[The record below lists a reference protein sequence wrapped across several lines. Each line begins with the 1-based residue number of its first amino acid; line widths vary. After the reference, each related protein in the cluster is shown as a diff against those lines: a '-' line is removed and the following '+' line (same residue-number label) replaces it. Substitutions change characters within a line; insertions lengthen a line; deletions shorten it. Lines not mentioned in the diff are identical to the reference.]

1 MKKALSILLLLC
13 MTIATIFV
21 SSCGKTNTETT
32 TTAATV
38 TPEEKMSPAERAANE
53 IIDEIMQGIILLPEK
68 RDEGVYKE
76 EKYGMEY
83 TYEYGKD
90 RNIKRVR
97 IKGISVQNFEY
108 DKNGRLTDIYAQS
121 DEESEVKSTGH
132 MTFKYTPSGRF
143 AEVNSIARYNHEG
156 TEEELSTKAIFEYD
170 EKGRVVKNEIFQ
182 NEKSVQ
188 NIEIK
193 YDEKARTITM
203 EGERQFSYDSIYK
216 RITTYDEDWK
226 MIKEE
231 GFDKNEKLIHL
242 SEYDKNGNET
252 KSISYDENGE
262 VKSYTAYEYDE
273 KGNLIKEAS
282 YDAAGALQVYYVYE
296 YDEDGY
302 ILKETRYDAND
313 VKRSCTEYFE
323 NTTNENKY
331 FSGKERRSESYSS
344 DGSLSG
350 ITEYNRNGNVV
361 KAEQYI
367 SGKLYAIKE
376 MEYDESGN
384 LIKSSSYD
392 ADRKFTGYSV
402 YGYNESGKRI
412 KISEYDGDDK
422 LTGYTEIKRN
432 GDYILSET
440 VYDGDGNKTEYTEYL
455 ENTSDYNTYSRK
467 KRYEEYKNGKLAEL
481 EEYNENGEITK
492 QISYDGE
499 GNKKLYEEYVTLK
512 VKHNGHEGTTTV
524 TKTREIYNNAKLES
538 RTEYEYDEN
547 GNRTKISEYDGDG
560 KLTEYTEAKY
570 DGERILSETVY
581 DGDGNKTMYMEY
593 ITLKVKHNGYEGT
606 TTVTKTRETYNDGK
620 LEHRTEYEYDE
631 NGNRTKISEYDGDGK
646 LTEYTEAKYDGER
659 ILSESRYDGNGKL
672 IRRTED
678 EYDENGKKLKSSVYN
693 NGGLEGYK
701 SYHYDESGR
710 LIKVTACDAYNR
722 IVNYYEIE
730 YTDEYG
736 NGKTHEYDKNGN
748 LLGTYPWVIFR

>member
-132 MTFKYTPSGRF
+132 ATFKYTPSGRF

-170 EKGRVVKNEIFQ
+170 EKGRVVKNEIIQ

-203 EGERQFSYDSIYK
+203 EGERQFSYDSVYK
-216 RITTYDEDWK
+216 SVAAYDENWK
-226 MIKEE
+226 MIKRES
-231 GFDKNEKLIHL
+231 FDKNGKLIQL
-242 SEYDKNGNET
+242 SEYDTNGNVT
-252 KSISYDENGE
+252 KFISYDENGGI
-262 VKSYTAYEYDE
+262 KSHT
-273 KGNLIKEAS
+273 
-282 YDAAGALQVYYVYE
+282 VYE
-296 YDEDGY
+296 YDKKGTLIKESSYDGNGTVEDYTVYENDENGY
-302 ILKETRYDAND
+302 ILKYTRYDANG
-313 VKRSCTEYFE
+313 VKKHCTEYFE

-350 ITEYNRNGNVV
+350 ITEYNRNGDVV
-361 KAEQYI
+361 KSEQYI
-367 SGKLYAIKE
+367 SGKLYGIE
-376 MEYDESGN
+376 EREYDESGN

-392 ADRKFTGYSV
+392 ANRKFTGYSI

-412 KISEYDGDDK
+412 KISKYDGSGT
-422 LTGYTEIKRN
+422 LTEYTEIKRN

-440 VYDGDGNKTEYTEYL
+440 VYDADGNKTEYTEYL

-481 EEYNENGEITK
+481 REYNEDGRMTK
-492 QISYDGE
+492 RISYDGE

-512 VKHNGHEGTTTV
+512 VKHNGYEGTTTD
-524 TKTREIYNNAKLES
+524 TKTREI
-538 RTEYEYDEN
+538 
-547 GNRTKISEYDGDG
+547 
-560 KLTEYTEAKY
+560 
-570 DGERILSETVY
+570 
-581 DGDGNKTMYMEY
+581 
-593 ITLKVKHNGYEGT
+593 
-606 TTVTKTRETYNDGK
+606 YNDGK
-620 LEHRTEYEYDE
+620 LEHRTEYEFDE
-631 NGNRTKISEYDGDGK
+631 NGNRIKISEYDGEGK

-701 SYHYDESGR
+701 SYHYNESGR

-730 YTDEYG
+730 YTDENG
-736 NGKTHEYDKNGN
+736 NGKTYMYDKD
-748 LLGTYPWVIFR
+748 GTLIRTYDWVIFR

>member
-350 ITEYNRNGNVV
+350 ITEYNRNGDIV
-361 KAEQYI
+361 KSEQYI

-481 EEYNENGEITK
+481 KEYNEDGRITK

-499 GNKKLYEEYVTLK
+499 GNK
-512 VKHNGHEGTTTV
+512 
-524 TKTREIYNNAKLES
+524 
-538 RTEYEYDEN
+538 
-547 GNRTKISEYDGDG
+547 
-560 KLTEYTEAKY
+560 TEYTE
-570 DGERILSETVY
+570 
-581 DGDGNKTMYMEY
+581 Y
-593 ITLKVKHNGYEGT
+593 ITFKVKHNGYEGT
-606 TTVTKTRETYNDGK
+606 TTVTKTREIYNDGK

-631 NGNRTKISEYDGDGK
+631 NGNRTKISEYDGEGK

-701 SYHYDESGR
+701 SYHYNESGR

-730 YTDEYG
+730 YTDENG
-736 NGKTHEYDKNGN
+736 NGKTYMYDKD
-748 LLGTYPWVIFR
+748 GTLIRTYDWVIFR

>member
-1 MKKALSILLLLC
+1 MKKALSIILLLC
-13 MTIATIFV
+13 MTF
-21 SSCGKTNTETT
+21 
-32 TTAATV
+32 ATV
-38 TPEEKMSPAERAANE
+38 FAAVSCRKTEKKQTGILGAADE

-242 SEYDKNGNET
+242 SEYD
-252 KSISYDENGE
+252 
-262 VKSYTAYEYDE
+262 E

-367 SGKLYAIKE
+367 SGKLYGIEE

-481 EEYNENGEITK
+481 EEYNEDGRITK

-499 GNKKLYEEYVTLK
+499 GNKTEYTEYITFK

-547 GNRTKISEYDGDG
+547 GNRTKISEYDG
-560 KLTEYTEAKY
+560 E
-570 DGERILSETVY
+570 
-581 DGDGNKTMYMEY
+581 
-593 ITLKVKHNGYEGT
+593 
-606 TTVTKTRETYNDGK
+606 
-620 LEHRTEYEYDE
+620 
-631 NGNRTKISEYDGDGK
+631 GK

-730 YTDEYG
+730 YTDENG
-736 NGKTHEYDKNGN
+736 NGKTYMYDKD
-748 LLGTYPWVIFR
+748 GTLIRTYDWVIFR

>member
-38 TPEEKMSPAERAANE
+38 TPEEKMSPAERAADE

-121 DEESEVKSTGH
+121 DEEGEVKSTGH

-143 AEVNSIARYNHEG
+143 AEVNSIVRYNHEG
-156 TEEELSTKAIFEYD
+156 TEGEISTKAIFEYD
-170 EKGRVVKNEIFQ
+170 EKGRVVKNEIIQ

-203 EGERQFSYDSIYK
+203 EGERQFSYDSVYK
-216 RITTYDEDWK
+216 SVAAYDENWK
-226 MIKEE
+226 MIKRES
-231 GFDKNEKLIHL
+231 FDKNGKLIQL
-242 SEYDKNGNET
+242 SEYDKNGNVT
-252 KSISYDENGE
+252 KFISYDENGE

-273 KGNLIKEAS
+273 KGNLTKEAR
-282 YDAAGALQVYYVYE
+282 YDAAGTLQEYNVYE
-296 YDEDGY
+296 CDENGY
-302 ILKETRYDAND
+302 ILKETRYDANG

-323 NTTNENKY
+323 NTTHENKY
-331 FSGKERRSESYSS
+331 FSGKERRFESYNS

-350 ITEYNRNGNVV
+350 IMEYNRNGDVV
-361 KAEQYI
+361 KSEQYM
-367 SGKLYAIKE
+367 SGKLYGIEEK
-376 MEYDESGN
+376 EYDESGN

-412 KISEYDGDDK
+412 KISKYDGSGA

-455 ENTSDYNTYSRK
+455 ENTSDYTKYSRK
-467 KRYEEYKNGKLAEL
+467 KRYEKYESGKLAEL
-481 EEYNENGEITK
+481 KEYNENGEITK

-547 GNRTKISEYDGDG
+547 GNRI
-560 KLTEYTEAKY
+560 
-570 DGERILSETVY
+570 
-581 DGDGNKTMYMEY
+581 KT
-593 ITLKVKHNGYEGT
+593 
-606 TTVTKTRETYNDGK
+606 
-620 LEHRTEYEYDE
+620 
-631 NGNRTKISEYDGDGK
+631 SEYDGDGK

-701 SYHYDESGR
+701 SYHYNESGR

>member
-1 MKKALSILLLLC
+1 MKKALSIILLLC
-13 MTIATIFV
+13 MTF
-21 SSCGKTNTETT
+21 
-32 TTAATV
+32 ATV
-38 TPEEKMSPAERAANE
+38 FAAVSCRKTEKKQTGILGAADE

-203 EGERQFSYDSIYK
+203 EGESQFSYDSIYK

-242 SEYDKNGNET
+242 S
-252 KSISYDENGE
+252 
-262 VKSYTAYEYDE
+262 EYDE

-367 SGKLYAIKE
+367 SGKLYGIEE

-481 EEYNENGEITK
+481 KEYNEDGRITK

-499 GNKKLYEEYVTLK
+499 GNK
-512 VKHNGHEGTTTV
+512 
-524 TKTREIYNNAKLES
+524 
-538 RTEYEYDEN
+538 
-547 GNRTKISEYDGDG
+547 
-560 KLTEYTEAKY
+560 TEYTE
-570 DGERILSETVY
+570 
-581 DGDGNKTMYMEY
+581 Y
-593 ITLKVKHNGYEGT
+593 ITFKVKHNGYEGT
-606 TTVTKTRETYNDGK
+606 TTVTKTREIYNDGK

-631 NGNRTKISEYDGDGK
+631 NGNRTKISEYDGEGK

-701 SYHYDESGR
+701 SYHYNESGR

-730 YTDEYG
+730 YTDENG
-736 NGKTHEYDKNGN
+736 NGKTYMYDKD
-748 LLGTYPWVIFR
+748 GTLIRTYDWVIFR

>member
-13 MTIATIFV
+13 MTF
-21 SSCGKTNTETT
+21 
-32 TTAATV
+32 ATV
-38 TPEEKMSPAERAANE
+38 FAAGSCRKTEKKQTGILGAADE

-68 RDEGVYKE
+68 RDKGVYKE

-121 DEESEVKSTGH
+121 DEEGEVKSTGH

-143 AEVNSIARYNHEG
+143 SEVNSIVRYNHEG
-156 TEEELSTKAIFEYD
+156 TQEEISTKAIFEYD

-203 EGERQFSYDSIYK
+203 EGERQFSYDSVYK
-216 RITTYDEDWK
+216 SVAAYDENWK
-226 MIKEE
+226 MIKRES
-231 GFDKNEKLIHL
+231 FDKNGKLIQL
-242 SEYDKNGNET
+242 SEYDKNGNLT
-252 KSISYDENGE
+252 KFISYDENGE

-273 KGNLIKEAS
+273 KGNLTKAAR
-282 YDAAGALQVYYVYE
+282 YDGNGTVEDYTVYE
-296 YDEDGY
+296 NDENGY
-302 ILKETRYDAND
+302 ILKDTRYDANG

-323 NTTNENKY
+323 NTTHESKYISGNQRRTENY
-331 FSGKERRSESYSS
+331 DS

-350 ITEYNRNGNVV
+350 ITEYNRNGDVV
-361 KAEQYI
+361 KAEQYM
-367 SGKLYAIKE
+367 SGKLYGIEEK
-376 MEYDESGN
+376 EYDESGN

-412 KISEYDGDDK
+412 KISKYDGSGT

-455 ENTSDYNTYSRK
+455 ENTSDYATYSRK
-467 KRYEEYKNGKLAEL
+467 KRYEKYENGKLAEL
-481 EEYNENGEITK
+481 KEYNEDGKMTK
-492 QISYDGE
+492 RTSYDGK

-512 VKHNGHEGTTTV
+512 VKHNG
-524 TKTREIYNNAKLES
+524 
-538 RTEYEYDEN
+538 
-547 GNRTKISEYDGDG
+547 
-560 KLTEYTEAKY
+560 
-570 DGERILSETVY
+570 
-581 DGDGNKTMYMEY
+581 
-593 ITLKVKHNGYEGT
+593 YEGT
-606 TTVTKTRETYNDGK
+606 STDIKTRETYNDGK

-646 LTEYTEAKYDGER
+646 LTEYTETKYDGER

-693 NGGLEGYK
+693 NGGLESYK

-730 YTDEYG
+730 YTDENG

>member
-1 MKKALSILLLLC
+1 MKKALSIILLLC
-13 MTIATIFV
+13 MTF
-21 SSCGKTNTETT
+21 
-32 TTAATV
+32 ATV
-38 TPEEKMSPAERAANE
+38 FAAVSCRKTEKKQTGILGAADE

-242 SEYDKNGNET
+242 SEYD
-252 KSISYDENGE
+252 
-262 VKSYTAYEYDE
+262 E

-367 SGKLYAIKE
+367 SGKLYGIEE

-481 EEYNENGEITK
+481 KEYNEDGRITK

-499 GNKKLYEEYVTLK
+499 GNK
-512 VKHNGHEGTTTV
+512 
-524 TKTREIYNNAKLES
+524 
-538 RTEYEYDEN
+538 
-547 GNRTKISEYDGDG
+547 
-560 KLTEYTEAKY
+560 TEYTE
-570 DGERILSETVY
+570 
-581 DGDGNKTMYMEY
+581 Y
-593 ITLKVKHNGYEGT
+593 ITFKVKHNGYEGT
-606 TTVTKTRETYNDGK
+606 TTVTKTREIYNDGK

-631 NGNRTKISEYDGDGK
+631 NGNRTKISEYDGEGK

-701 SYHYDESGR
+701 SYHYNESGR

-730 YTDEYG
+730 YTDENG
-736 NGKTHEYDKNGN
+736 NGKTYMYDKD
-748 LLGTYPWVIFR
+748 GTLIRTYDWVIFR